1 MSACPGRA
9 GPASGITMSY
19 ADLSQARLYYVID
32 GPADAPVLVLSNS
45 LGTCADMWARQIPE
59 LSRRFRVLRY
69 DTRGHGKSSVPD
81 GEYSFAQLG
90 GDVAELLEHLRIER
104 AHFCG
109 LSMGG
114 PTGMWLALERPELI
128 DRLILCNTAA
138 RIGSAEGWSAR
149 IAAVRQDGLETMAP
163 GLVERWL
170 TPQYRAAEPG
180 LVQLLVDML
189 RRIPDAG
196 YMANCAALRDADLR
210 ERVAAIRARTLVIS
224 STHDLAATPQDG
236 KALAAAIPGARYVEL
251 DTSHISNWEQPEAFT
266 RALTGFL
273 TE

>member
-1 MSACPGRA
+1 
-9 GPASGITMSY
+9 MSY

-128 DRLILCNTAA
+128 DRLVLCNTAA

-170 TPQYRAAEPG
+170 TPQY
-180 LVQLLVDML
+180 
-189 RRIPDAG
+189 
-196 YMANCAALRDADLR
+196 
-210 ERVAAIRARTLVIS
+210 
-224 STHDLAATPQDG
+224 
-236 KALAAAIPGARYVEL
+236 
-251 DTSHISNWEQPEAFT
+251 
-266 RALTGFL
+266 
-273 TE
+273 